1 MNALR
6 QHISREWQLL
16 ASDGWLRA
24 LLSWL
29 PIGLFFVL
37 WWIFSAGLPRDLP
50 IGIVDMDSSDLSR
63 SLTRTYGAHPGLS
76 IAHHYSNTGQG
87 SAAMREGEI
96 IALVVIPR
104 HLKTD
109 TLNGRSPQVTA
120 FYNSQFLLTGKLVA
134 SAIQQTQANF
144 DASLSVIKAMDSGKS
159 SVQALGI
166 AVPISTQ
173 ITPLFNTNSN
183 YAHFLAA
190 ALIPASWQILIVLVT
205 LLSLSRELRGQ
216 GLGTW
221 LGKHPVAAVFGKL
234 LPYTLILSLQ
244 GALFLWFMYG
254 QLGWPMHGSWAIIL
268 LSQWLMVLASQGV
281 ALLLFLLVRNS
292 VRALSLAA
300 AYTAPSFAFMGVTF
314 PVSDMNSAAQIWRDL
329 LPVSHYIEIQL
340 LQANHGASLP
350 AVAPQIGSLLLFTL
364 AYLLAF
370 KLIKRIHKQQTA
382 AAVHS
387 S

>member
-6 QHISREWQLL
+6 QQISREWQLL
-16 ASDGWLRA
+16 GSDGWLRA

-29 PIGLFFVL
+29 PIGLFLML

-50 IGIVDMDSSDLSR
+50 IGIVDLDNSDISR
-63 SLTRTYGAHPGLS
+63 SLTRQYDAHPGLS
-76 IAHHYSNTGQG
+76 VARQYTDTRQG
-87 SAAMREGEI
+87 SARMRSGDI

-104 HLKTD
+104 NLKAD
-109 TLNGRSPQVTA
+109 TLNGRSPRLTA

-144 DASLSVIKAMDSGKS
+144 DASLDLIKALDNGKTA
-159 SVQALGI
+159 VQAVGI

-173 ITPLFNTNSN
+173 ITPLFNINSN

-205 LLSLSRELRGQ
+205 LLSLSRELRSR
-216 GLGTW
+216 GLRAW
-221 LGKHPVAAVFGKL
+221 LGKNPVAAVFGKL

-254 QLGWPMHGSWAIIL
+254 QLGWPMNGSWAIIL

-281 ALLLFLLVRNS
+281 ALLLFLLARNS

-314 PVSDMNSAAQIWRDL
+314 PVSDMNPAALIWRDL

-340 LQANHGASLP
+340 LQANHGASLQ
-350 AVAPQIGSLLLFTL
+350 AVAPQIGALLLFSL
-364 AYLLAF
+364 SYLLAF
-370 KLIKRIHKQQTA
+370 KLIKRIQQPPATSA
-382 AAVHS
+382 AKAS
-387 S
+387 